1 MTRRRWLV
9 PVALFAGAALIS
21 GFTMLRGIDHFDE
34 GLALQ
39 AARRVAGGELPY
51 RDFLWSYGPA
61 SPYLLGGLFDLLG
74 TSLVHWRVLRVL
86 ADAGVALLAFVLV
99 RRHAGDR
106 WALLAWLAV
115 ACQMAQ
121 PRNANPF
128 PFALLA
134 ALGAIVLV
142 SGERPLRTR
151 VAWAGA
157 LTAVAAAYRID
168 FALYGFAAVAVMLAL
183 ETRRVRT
190 VALYAAVTAGL
201 AVLVYAPFAVAVG
214 PADLYEALIGTS
226 LRERDY
232 WTLPFPWSYYGS
244 LGSPEGW
251 KDALDFYVPALLL
264 AGLAVAGAALAWR
277 ALRERRPPP
286 PLGAGL
292 AVLALGCLSYLLSRT
307 DEVHTTP
314 LFVALAVMLPLA
326 AARAWGAG
334 PGRARWLAYPAA
346 LVFGL
351 LLLHGAANRGSALLR
366 PPELAALGVGPADGV
381 RIPPEEA
388 RAIERIEALVGERV
402 PPGEP
407 IYVAPARSDRVRF
420 NDSLM
425 YVLMER
431 DNASRVDYGLI
442 AKAGPQREIVADLER
457 ARPRL
462 VVRWTA
468 PVASEPEPNLRGR
481 ASGVRILDD
490 WLAREYRLAERLHD
504 YDVLVPR

>member
-1 MTRRRWLV
+1 MPARARLV

-21 GFTMLRGIDHFDE
+21 AFTMLRGIDQFDE

-39 AARRVAGGELPY
+39 AARRVAGGETPY
-51 RDFLWSYGPA
+51 GDFLWSYGPA
-61 SPYLLGGLFDLLG
+61 NPYVLGGLFELLG
-74 TSLVHWRVLRVL
+74 ESLLHWRVLRVL
-86 ADAGVALLAFVLV
+86 ADAGVAVLAFVLV

-121 PRNANPF
+121 PRNANPY

-134 ALGAIVLV
+134 ALAAVVIV

-151 VAWAGA
+151 IAWAGA
-157 LTAVAAAYRID
+157 LTAVAAAYRLD
-168 FALYGFAAVAVMLAL
+168 FALYGLGAVAAMLAL
-183 ETRRVRT
+183 ETRRVSP
-190 VALYAAVTAGL
+190 VAVYAAVAAAL
-201 AVLVYAPFAVAVG
+201 ALLVYAPFVVAVG
-214 PADLYEALIGTS
+214 PADLYDALVGTS

-232 WTLPFPWSYYGS
+232 WTLPFPWSYGGS
-244 LGSPEGW
+244 IGSPTGW

-264 AGLAVAGAALAWR
+264 AGVAVACAGLIWR
-277 ALRERRPPP
+277 TLSGRRPE
-286 PLGAGL
+286 PLAAGL
-292 AVLALGCLSYLLSRT
+292 AVLALGYLSYLLSRP

-314 LFVALAVMLPLA
+314 LFVALALMLPLA
-326 AARAWGAG
+326 ADWGRRTG
-334 PGRARWLAYPAA
+334 SRSGGWLVYPAA

-351 LLLHGAANRGSALLR
+351 LLLHGVLNRGSALVR
-366 PPELAALGVGPADGV
+366 PPELAALHVAPADGV
-381 RIPPEEA
+381 RTRPEEA
-388 RAIERIEALVGERV
+388 RAIDRVAELVHSRV

-407 IYVAPARSDRVRF
+407 VYVAPARSDRVRF

-425 YVLMER
+425 YVLLDR

-442 AKAGPQREIVADLER
+442 ANPGPQREIVADLER
-457 ARPRL
+457 ARPKA

-468 PVASEPEPNLRGR
+468 PVASEAEPNLRGR
-481 ASGVRILDD
+481 KSGVRILDD
-490 WLAREYRLAERLHD
+490 WIARNYRLEERLHH

>member
-1 MTRRRWLV
+1 MSRRRIV
-9 PVALFAGAALIS
+9 PIALFAAAALIS
-21 GFTMLRGIDHFDE
+21 AFTMLRGIDHFDE

-39 AARRVAGGELPY
+39 AARRVAGGEVPY

-61 SPYLLGGLFDLLG
+61 NPYLLGGLFELLG
-74 TSLVHWRVLRVL
+74 PSLIHWRVLRVL

-99 RRHAGDR
+99 RRQAGDR

-128 PFALLA
+128 PLALLA
-134 ALGAIVLV
+134 ALAAVALV
-142 SGERPLRTR
+142 SGGGRLRTR
-151 VAWAGA
+151 AAGA
-157 LTAVAAAYRID
+157 GVLIAVAAAYRLD
-168 FALYGFAAVAVMLAL
+168 FALYGLAAVAVMIAL
-183 ETRRVRT
+183 ETRRVRP
-190 VALYAAVTAGL
+190 VALYAALASGL
-201 AVLVYAPFAVAVG
+201 ALLVYSPFLVAVG
-214 PADLYEALIGTS
+214 PADLYDALIGTS

-232 WTLPFPWSYYGS
+232 WTLPFPWSYEGS
-244 LGSPEGW
+244 ISSPEGW

-264 AGLAVAGAALAWR
+264 AGLAVGAAGLLWR
-277 ALRERRPPP
+277 ALRERRPDR
-286 PLGAGL
+286 LGAGL
-292 AVLALGCLSYLLSRT
+292 AVLALGYLSYLLSRT

-326 AARAWGAG
+326 AFWGLRTG
-334 PGRARWLAYPAA
+334 PRGRWLAAPAA

-351 LLLHGAANRGSALLR
+351 LLLHGVANRGSALLR
-366 PPELAALGVGPADGV
+366 PPELAALDVGPADGV

-388 RAIERIEALVGERV
+388 RAIERVDQLVRRRV
-402 PPGEP
+402 PRDEP

-425 YVLMER
+425 YVLVER

-442 AKAGPQREIVADLER
+442 ARPGPQRDIVADLER
-457 ARPRL
+457 ERPRL

-468 PVASEPEPNLRGR
+468 PVSSEEEPNLRGR
-481 ASGVRILDD
+481 ASGVRILDA
-490 WLAREYRLAERLHD
+490 WIARNYRLEERLHH
-504 YDVLVPR
+504 YDVLVRR